1 MVLLLILI
9 KIFIF
14 NFIVKNYNLYMDHSK
29 QVEYVL
35 VKFDDVAKTA
45 KLSLRAEEILKVLN
59 EKEQKDPL

>member
-1 MVLLLILI
+1 M
-9 KIFIF
+9 IFLFYISF
-14 NFIVKNYNLYMDHSK
+14 KKNHNLYTNHSK

-59 EKEQKDPL
+59 EKEQKDPS